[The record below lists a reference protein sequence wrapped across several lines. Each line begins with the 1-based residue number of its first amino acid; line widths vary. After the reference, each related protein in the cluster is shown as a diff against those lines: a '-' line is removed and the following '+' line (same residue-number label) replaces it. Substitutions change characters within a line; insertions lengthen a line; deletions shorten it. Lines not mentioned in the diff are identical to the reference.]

1 MLSVR
6 RFLHSVYQVWPK
18 FDPKSLGVRLTFGVA
33 IVSALGLG
41 GVAVWIS
48 WRMQYLLVATHK
60 HNIQYIADRLP
71 HDIEIYSDMMPLETG
86 AQKAID
92 NLTTPQTLLWVKNPQ
107 NKLTAQSNLM
117 KLDIQERQLLNLA
130 EIPPSP
136 ELQYVNGRYWLLC
149 ATDLTV
155 KDVELGK
162 IFIAQDI
169 TGDQTLFLRLM
180 SSLSLASLL
189 AILSMSVILAWYVRR
204 SLLPLKRISQL
215 AEKIS
220 PEQLAAAHLELE
232 NPPSEVKQLAQ
243 TLEATL
249 IRLGEA
255 WEHQR
260 QLMSNVS
267 HELRTPLTI
276 VSGYLQS
283 TLRRSDNLT
292 VMQREALEIASSEA
306 SRTVQLLADL
316 LDLARADND
325 RLYFSLEPIC
335 LNDWLSDLQSMIA
348 HYRDR
353 KIQVNLPKKSL
364 IIRADNNRLKQVL
377 LNLLDNAV
385 NYSEK
390 NSPITVTLN
399 HEQQTAKIRVSDRGI
414 GIPLAQ
420 QSRIF
425 ERFYRVDD
433 DRSRAS
439 GGTGLGLSIVKT
451 LVSGMGGT
459 ISLIS
464 QPKKGTTFTVS
475 FPLCHSA
482 TNYSVVKKN

>member
-6 RFLHSVYQVWPK
+6 SFLHSVYQVWPK
-18 FDPKSLGVRLTFGVA
+18 FDSKSLGVRLTFGVA

-60 HNIQYIADRLP
+60 YNIQYIADRLP
-71 HDIEIYSDMMPLETG
+71 HDIEIYSDMMPIEIG

-92 NLTTPQTLLWVKNPQ
+92 NLTTPQTLLWIKNPQ
-107 NKLTAQSNLM
+107 NQLTAQSNLM
-117 KLDIQERQLLNLA
+117 ELGIQETQLLNLT

-149 ATDLTV
+149 ATNLTV
-155 KDVELGK
+155 NDVVLGE

-189 AILSMSVILAWYVRR
+189 AILSMSVVLAWYVRR

-220 PEQLAAAHLELE
+220 PEQLAEAHLELE

-249 IRLGEA
+249 TRLGEA

-292 VMQREALEIASSEA
+292 VMQREALEIACSEA
-306 SRTVQLLADL
+306 SRTIQLLADL

-325 RLYFSLEPIC
+325 RLYFSLEAIC
-335 LNDWLSDLQSMIA
+335 LNDWLSELESMIG

-353 KIQVNLPKKSL
+353 KIQVKLPEKSL
-364 IIRADNNRLKQVL
+364 IIRADDNRLKQVL
-377 LNLLDNAV
+377 LNLLDNAI

-399 HEQQTAKIRVSDRGI
+399 NEQQKATIRVSDQGI

-451 LVSGMGGT
+451 LVCGMGGT
-459 ISLIS
+459 ISLNS

-475 FPLCHSA
+475 FPLCSSA
-482 TNYSVVKKN
+482 ANYAVKTS

>member
-1 MLSVR
+1 
-6 RFLHSVYQVWPK
+6 
-18 FDPKSLGVRLTFGVA
+18 
-33 IVSALGLG
+33 
-41 GVAVWIS
+41 
-48 WRMQYLLVATHK
+48 
-60 HNIQYIADRLP
+60 
-71 HDIEIYSDMMPLETG
+71 
-86 AQKAID
+86 
-92 NLTTPQTLLWVKNPQ
+92 
-107 NKLTAQSNLM
+107 M
-117 KLDIQERQLLNLA
+117 KLDVQEKHLLNLA

-149 ATDLTV
+149 ATNLTV
-155 KDVELGK
+155 NDVLLGK

-180 SSLSLASLL
+180 SNLSLASLL
-189 AILSMSVILAWYVRR
+189 AILMMSGMLAWYVRR

-220 PEQLAAAHLELE
+220 PEQLAEAHLELE

-249 IRLGEA
+249 MRLGDA

-283 TLRRSDNLT
+283 TLRRSSNLT

-306 SRTVQLLADL
+306 NRTVQLLADL

-325 RLYFSLEPIC
+325 RLYFSLETLC
-335 LNDWLSDLQSMIA
+335 LNDWLSELESMIA

-353 KIQVNLPKKSL
+353 KIQVNSPKKSL
-364 IIRADNNRLKQVL
+364 IIRADSNRLKQVL

-390 NSPITVTLN
+390 DSPITVTASN
-399 HEQQTAKIRVSDRGI
+399 EQQRATIRVSDRGM

-433 DRSRAS
+433 DRSRAT

-459 ISLIS
+459 ISLTS
-464 QPKKGTTFTVS
+464 QPQ
-475 FPLCHSA
+475 
-482 TNYSVVKKN
+482 